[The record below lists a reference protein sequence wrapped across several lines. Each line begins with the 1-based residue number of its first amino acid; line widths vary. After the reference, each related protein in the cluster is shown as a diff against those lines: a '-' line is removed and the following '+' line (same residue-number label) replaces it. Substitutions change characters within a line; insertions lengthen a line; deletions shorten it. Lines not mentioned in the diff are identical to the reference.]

1 MTSHPEL
8 LLIGFDWPADDR
20 TASDVMRVVADRF
33 GLLQLYRSSDDREGY
48 AWVRLRDGEGA
59 TAETVRQALSAQ
71 GLGGVSVRAL
81 RSTLQLP
88 GASAGA
94 DAPWRYVV
102 ETDVVP
108 EHEADFNAWYD
119 EEHAPGLAAVPGTVH
134 GARYGD
140 TAPGASPRY
149 LAVYDLT
156 GPETLDSAAW
166 LAVRGTAWSSRVRPT
181 FRNTK
186 RTMYRRA

>member
-1 MTSHPEL
+1 MTSHPER

-108 EHEADFNAWYD
+108 EHEADFNA
-119 EEHAPGLAAVPGTVH
+119 PGTTRNMPPGWRRCQAPCMVR
-134 GARYGD
+134 A
-140 TAPGASPRY
+140 TATRRPEHR
-149 LAVYDLT
+149 LAI
-156 GPETLDSAAW
+156 
-166 LAVRGTAWSSRVRPT
+166 SRST
-181 FRNTK
+181 I
-186 RTMYRRA
+186 